1 VVPPVGLEPADLAGS
16 VPRHGGDQ
24 LDEAVDDPQAG
35 VAEVD
40 GDGLAGVGH
49 ADLDALPGD
58 LDAAAAGDFALD
70 AGAKLAE
77 QYADRLPRLWEQAQ
91 RPCSPATV
99 AEALDCMNRRRLAHH
114 DRYAV
119 LVHSDIHEMNAL
131 QASDGSY
138 KLIDPAGL
146 RAEPA
151 CDLGTIVRCN
161 PDLGDDLWVR
171 TEQLAS
177 RTGVDA
183 TAIWE
188 WGTIH
193 RVVSGV
199 YACSIGFQ
207 PFGDLLLAEADRLT
221 S

>member
-1 VVPPVGLEPADLAGS
+1 MSSAFNGCGDEGVPVAPSTAG
-16 VPRHGGDQ
+16 PLQRGG
-24 LDEAVDDPQAG
+24 G
-35 VAEVD
+35 
-40 GDGLAGVGH
+40 
-49 ADLDALPGD
+49 
-58 LDAAAAGDFALD
+58 
-70 AGAKLAE
+70 
-77 QYADRLPRLWEQAQ
+77 
-91 RPCSPATV
+91 
-99 AEALDCMNRRRLAHH
+99 
-114 DRYAV
+114 
-119 LVHSDIHEMNAL
+119 
-131 QASDGSY
+131 GSY
-138 KLIDPAGL
+138 KRIDPAGL

-161 PDLGDDLWVR
+161 PDLGDDLWAR

-221 S
+221 A